1 MKRLVDWW
9 LTYMSKEDV
18 EKHILSFRRAKANDK
33 KCMISDSF
41 GIFDG
46 SIKGHVYT
54 YYFHNC
60 DTLNYK
66 YRGTKKWY
74 KGADIF
80 KVDYNFITDDLTV
93 TKCKRFNKRATE
105 NRCRML

>member
-1 MKRLVDWW
+1 
-9 LTYMSKEDV
+9 MSKEDV
-18 EKHILSFRRAKANDK
+18 ENHILSFCQAKTEDK
-33 KCMISDSF
+33 QCMISESF

-46 SIKGHVYT
+46 RIKGNIYT
-54 YYFHNC
+54 YYFYNC

-66 YRGTKKWY
+66 YWGTKKWY

-80 KVDYNFITDDLTV
+80 KVDYNFVTDDLTV